1 MTTTQSNLAGLSRYI
16 FRVPRWYSSLALA
29 LTLAAVTG
37 IVAFDS
43 AYPLDDAWRG
53 VFFVGL
59 PTVAASFLT
68 APVDRALGGRLTS
81 DRASLLALLCEVLI
95 VTVLLVAGVQSWL
108 LGFTQ
113 EFVLDALLV
122 ALAAVFALRLLVI
135 LSISNRNPLLA
146 LVPAS
151 IQTLAAAVLL
161 FVYSGTLYFFQVG
174 GPFLQT
180 FFARPEHTA
189 LELQYSIYPFDFV
202 LLGIT
207 CLVHATAALVFLAI
221 VDRPWRSS
229 LGVSVL
235 DFIQGF
241 IGHLAEDSREL
252 EGFFEDI
259 GEEAVVPVTVL
270 SFRRPEGEEKAR
282 FVLPM
287 IHPGPMGDIGGGN
300 LPVQLAKATDAL
312 SFAPH
317 ATAGHDFNLVT
328 EREVNRVCAAA
339 DRALQQV
346 EYTATATSGVRTT
359 EGDAT
364 LTGHAFGDDALLI
377 NSFAPTCADDIEYA
391 VGLAAASEGRASGLE
406 DVLLVDAHNCND
418 GFEGGDLGHVVP
430 GSQRSFD
437 LIAGAGRLGERLVGL
452 DQQPLRLGT
461 AWDETP
467 WGPAAGIGPLGI
479 RVALLE
485 AGDDL
490 TAYVLVDGNNMEPGL
505 RETLLASLDR
515 VDTAEVMTSD
525 THVVNTVDAENQVGA
540 EIPHDA
546 LIDLVRSLV
555 AEAIDDLEPVEAG
568 MATERTEVNVFG
580 NDRTE
585 TLASHANAM
594 VPMAT
599 GLAAAFVVGVLAVSI
614 LIFLIAENVPV

>member
-1 MTTTQSNLAGLSRYI
+1 VTTTQSNLAGLSRYI
-16 FRVPRWYSSLALA
+16 FRVPRWYASLALS
-29 LTLAAVTG
+29 LTLAALTG

-68 APVDRALGGRLTS
+68 VPVDRALGGRLTN
-81 DRASLLALLCEVLI
+81 DRASLLALACELLI
-95 VTVLLVAGVQSWL
+95 IAVLLVAGLLSGL

-135 LSISNRNPLLA
+135 LAVSNRRPLRA
-146 LVPAS
+146 MIPAS
-151 IQTLAAAVLL
+151 IQTVAAAVLL
-161 FVYSGTLYFFQVG
+161 FVYSGTLYYLQVG

-180 FFARPEHTA
+180 FFARPEHTV

-207 CLVHATAALVFLAI
+207 CLVHAAAALGFLAI

-229 LGVSVL
+229 LDVSVL
-235 DFIQGF
+235 DFLQGF

-252 EGFFEDI
+252 EDFFEDL

-270 SFRRPEGEEKAR
+270 SFRRPGGEEKAR

-300 LPVQLAKATDAL
+300 LPVQLAKSTDAL

-328 EREVNRVCAAA
+328 EREVDRVCAAA
-339 DRALQQV
+339 ERALQQV
-346 EYTATATSGVRTT
+346 EYTGTATPGVRTT

-364 LTGHAFGDDALLI
+364 LTGHAFGDDALLV
-377 NSFAPTCADDIEYA
+377 NSFSPTCADDVEYA
-391 VGLAAASEGRASGLE
+391 VGLAAASEARTGGVE

-418 GFEGGDLGHVVP
+418 GLAGGDLGHVVP
-430 GSQRSFD
+430 GSRRSFD
-437 LIAGAGRLGERLVGL
+437 LLAGAGRIGERLAGL
-452 DQQPLRLGT
+452 DQRSLRLGT
-461 AWDETP
+461 AWDETV
-467 WGPAAGIGPLGI
+467 WGPTEGIGPLGI
-479 RVALLE
+479 RVAVLA

-505 RETLLASLDR
+505 REQLLGSLDG

-525 THVVNTVDAENQVGA
+525 THVVNTVEAENQVGA
-540 EIPHDA
+540 ELPA
-546 LIDLVRSLV
+546 EELITLVQSLV
-555 AEAIDDLEPVEAG
+555 DAAIDDLEPVEAG
-568 MATERTEVNVFG
+568 MATERTEVTVFG

-599 GLAAAFVVGVLAVSI
+599 GLAAASVVGVLAVSI
-614 LIFLIAENVPV
+614 LIFFVAENVPL